1 MALQMKHLAP
11 KQTQDQ
17 KAFVPKGPRNY
28 ERKHLQIIQTKRA
41 PEEPVFSLVKKQKDS
56 HPQPSK
62 GDVSPQQF
70 PVLPLTS

>member
-17 KAFVPKGPRNY
+17 KAFVPKGSRNY
-28 ERKHLQIIQTKRA
+28 EQKHLQIIQTKRA
-41 PEEPVFSLVKKQKDS
+41 AEEPVFSLVKKQKDNR
-56 HPQPSK
+56 PQPSK